1 MKKLISLLLVAVL
14 ALSLVACGDPETA
27 VSRFVGTWEGE
38 SILSAK
44 TQDVDKSAMEEFL
57 KAEDAKV
64 DAMIAAAAAVNAGE
78 TTTVP
83 TPDTDATEP
92 TGEETE
98 ATEATGEEAEATE
111 AAGEDAEAT
120 EAAGEDAEATEAAGE
135 DAEATEATGEEAEAT
150 EPTVDDGPDE
160 DQVRVTISVEADYHL
175 VMMDDLT
182 GILTV
187 KTHYNRKIGD
197 AETVTL
203 KETEDHYS
211 LKWVITKDNT
221 EGITITEV
229 TNTDTGVVVA
239 KTIEKEIKQKGKDKN
254 KEPEYETVYPLRGS
268 LGLQVRESDS
278 FEFDSTADLTLNVFD
293 NNAEDKFTTTFFVIK
308 LSRETK

>member
-38 SILSAK
+38 AVLSAK

-98 ATEATGEEAEATE
+98 ATEA
-111 AAGEDAEAT
+111 AGEDAEAT
-120 EAAGEDAEATEAAGE
+120 EAAGEE
-135 DAEATEATGEEAEAT
+135 AEATEATGEEAEAT

-160 DQVRVTISVEADYHL
+160 GEVRVTISVEADYHL

-182 GILTV
+182 ATLTV

-211 LKWVITKDNT
+211 LNWVITKDNT

-239 KTIEKEIKQKGKDKN
+239 KTIEKEIKQKGKDKD
-254 KEPEYETVYPLRGS
+254 KEPKYETVYPLRGS

-293 NNAEDKFTTTFFVIK
+293 NNAEDRFTTTFFVIK

>member
-44 TQDVDKSAMEEFL
+44 TQDVDKSALEEFL

-78 TTTVP
+78 ATTVP

-92 TGEETE
+92 T
-98 ATEATGEEAEATE
+98 
-111 AAGEDAEAT
+111 GEDAEAT
-120 EAAGEDAEATEAAGE
+120 EAAGEDAEATEAAGEEAEATEATGE

-182 GILTV
+182 ATLTV
-187 KTHYNRKIGD
+187 KTHYNRKVGD

-211 LKWVITKDNT
+211 INWVITKDNT

-239 KTIEKEIKQKGKDKN
+239 KTIEKEIKQKGKDKD
-254 KEPEYETVYPLRGS
+254 KEPKYETVYPLRGS
-268 LGLQVRESDS
+268 LGLQVRESDG

-293 NNAEDKFTTTFFVIK
+293 NNAEDRFTTTFFVIK